1 MNCEHLQV
9 FPAWQKFKS
18 VGGMDNE
25 KRINQ
30 KN

>member
-18 VGGMDNE
+18 VDGMDNE